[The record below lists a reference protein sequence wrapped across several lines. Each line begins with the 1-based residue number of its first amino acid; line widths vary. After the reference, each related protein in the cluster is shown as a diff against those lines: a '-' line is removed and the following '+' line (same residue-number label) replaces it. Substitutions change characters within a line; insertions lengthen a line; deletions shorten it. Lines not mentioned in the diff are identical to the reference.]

1 MRFRSDRQSKI
12 VSASSGEAGDVHKAS
27 LKAAQATFKKHA
39 DGARDKSVISSAVGN
54 SSGSV
59 DGLVD
64 PLAGLQLDVSGRR
77 AKRGLVGRSLPP
89 GGSANTIK
97 PRRISSG
104 ISCGEHDYKVA
115 AAAAARAA
123 RNENETI
130 WPPTNA
136 PHASPLL
143 ALPPLKLAGTH
154 TRSSSNIS
162 MSTLTS
168 GNGSHLSLDEIIATI
183 KVNDPNSQISL
194 KPPTSR
200 RSTQTGTYL
209 SSRESPRGGMDNST
223 ESLPASGSQYSPSRL
238 HIPPIVI
245 KPALLGK
252 ETQATLAGSESQ
264 TLPSHYS
271 EATSSHPTTDGAVLP
286 VRPPAVSSP
295 IQSTYSFR
303 SLSSNRMPRRIP
315 PPCDPL
321 SQLPKT
327 EQKPA
332 PQAAPL
338 PEPDEYSGVDS
349 DYEGKQSSKEYI
361 SELDSALE
369 DDDDFGSGYENFSN
383 AEDYLSSQDDF
394 RESNDNNDNDNDDEL
409 DDDNLVESEND
420 ATMEL
425 ESQSEGEPE
434 STKEFTVANVSYST
448 LNKIPMN
455 LTYRGTLPDL
465 IPNYQRKQSKWMK
478 LFKRHGQNGP
488 GPSNKLPP
496 TSHIYTHNDNAL
508 VQSKLHVRLKTTMR
522 GILNDSSSSEPNQ
535 QSDDSE
541 DSEEDYGSD
550 RNSRSRSP
558 GRRTGKKREKIR
570 QNLRYRSSFNEDK
583 PWKSHLD
590 FGYVTERERK
600 RYEGMWVSNRD
611 TYLDLL
617 PWWNNGNYDEAREVP
632 EDGLMLNLV
641 VTDIWSRSNLPQD
654 TLAQIYDMVDTRRDG
669 TLDRNSFVV
678 GMWLVDQSLYGRKLP
693 RELDRRVWDS
703 VDKYVINVNNSNKNP
718 KHHHRTRKKL
728 LKKELKLIKK
738 EAKSHHV

>member
-1 MRFRSDRQSKI
+1 MRFRSERQSKI
-12 VSASSGEAGDVHKAS
+12 LSASNGEAGEVHKAS

-39 DGARDKSVISSAVGN
+39 DGARVNPRVPSAPGN
-54 SSGSV
+54 SKGSM

-64 PLAGLQLDVSGRR
+64 PIAGLQLDVSGRR
-77 AKRGLVGRSLPP
+77 SKRGLVGRSLPP
-89 GGSANTIK
+89 GGSANNIN

-104 ISCGEHDYKVA
+104 VSCGEYDYKVA

-123 RNENETI
+123 RNENESI

-136 PHASPLL
+136 QHASPLL

-200 RSTQTGTYL
+200 RSTQTGAYL
-209 SSRESPRGGMDNST
+209 SSRESPRGGVDNST
-223 ESLPASGSQYSPSRL
+223 ESLPAGGSQYSPGRL

-245 KPALLGK
+245 NPALLGK
-252 ETQATLAGSESQ
+252 DSQAILACSESQ
-264 TLPSHYS
+264 ASPSHCS
-271 EATSSHPTTDGAVLP
+271 ETTSPPPNTDGPVLP

-303 SLSSNRMPRRIP
+303 SFSSNRMPRRIP

-321 SQLPKT
+321 SQLTKN
-327 EQKPA
+327 EQKA
-332 PQAAPL
+332 VPQAAPL
-338 PEPDEYSGVDS
+338 LESSEYSGGDS
-349 DYEGKQSSKEYI
+349 DYDGKQYSKACI
-361 SELDSALE
+361 SETDSALE

-394 RESNDNNDNDNDDEL
+394 RERNDNNDNDDDDEL

-420 ATMEL
+420 ATMEQD
-425 ESQSEGEPE
+425 SQSDDDTE
-434 STKEFTVANVSYST
+434 SAKEFTVANVSYST

-455 LTYRGTLPDL
+455 MTYRGTLPDL

-478 LFKRHGQNGP
+478 LFKRHGQTGL
-488 GPSNKLPP
+488 GPSKNHPP
-496 TSHIYTHNDNAL
+496 TSHIYTQNDNAL

-522 GILNDSSSSEPNQ
+522 GILNDSSSSEPHQ
-535 QSDDSE
+535 LSDDSE

-558 GRRTGKKREKIR
+558 GRRSGKKREKIR
-570 QNLRYRSSFNEDK
+570 QNLRYRNSFNEDK

-590 FGYVTERERK
+590 VGYVTERERK

-617 PWWNNGNYDEAREVP
+617 PWWNNGNYDETREVP

-703 VDKYVINVNNSNKNP
+703 VDKYVINVNGSNKNP

-738 EAKSHHV
+738 ESKSHNV